1 MLCVGESIITSLE
14 DAVLFRDSAC
24 RLNSSVINASNS
36 AYEPLL
42 KRGGALRREG
52 PVLAGL
58 RIPTETKRVRVLV
71 RVLVRVFVYKYDFT
85 IPDTARA
92 SRKVCK
98 SPSSSV
104 PVPSAEGGSA
114 MVRRVN
120 VTP

>member
-58 RIPTETKRVRVLV
+58 RIPTETKRVRI
-71 RVLVRVFVYKYDFT
+71 LVRVFVYIYDLS